1 MGSTWDGTLH
11 STSNEEMV
19 EKVNKLRPS
28 LLIRYKE
35 NSCLLAI
42 PGFLGGL
49 SLLLGPYLGG
59 QHLGLDVAQLALD
72 QGLGS

>member
-1 MGSTWDGTLH
+1 
-11 STSNEEMV
+11 MV
-19 EKVNKLRPS
+19 EKVVKLRPYIAS
-28 LLIRYKE
+28 ILIRDKE

-49 SLLLGPYLGG
+49 SLPLGAYLGE
-59 QHLGLDVAQLALD
+59 QHQGLDVAQLALD